1 MDRELPADQR
11 RRRRLLRILRAA
23 IGVAVAVALL
33 GWLTG
38 LLKPTLKRERIRTAW
53 VERGPLEAVL
63 TATGT
68 VKPANEEVISSPIEA
83 RILRVLRQPG
93 SVVEAGEALLELDAS
108 QPRLELQGL
117 DEAIRQTEDRRQ
129 KLELDLSGDL
139 NDLRRR
145 QELKR
150 LDVEQLDYQLRQARQ
165 LFEQGLTSELALRQ
179 TETRMKKARIEL
191 EGLEGAITSAVQ
203 SQQAQLRSVDS
214 ELRTLHQER
223 AEARRRLERATPRA
237 ERPGVVTW
245 VADEEG
251 ATVRAG
257 EAVARLAETDSFRV
271 EAQIS
276 DVHASRV
283 RAGQPVRVPVANP
296 TLDDVILDGAVD
308 RVLPAIDNGVVRFW
322 IALDEPGHELLHN
335 RLRVDVLVVL
345 ERRDEV
351 LKIRKGP
358 FVGGTGPQEVFVVRG
373 DAAERRA
380 VRLGLS
386 GHRDFEV
393 VAGLVEGDEVVISD
407 VERVQHLAEVKLE

>member
-11 RRRRLLRILRAA
+11 RRRRLLLILRAVLG
-23 IGVAVAVALL
+23 IAVAAALL

-38 LLKPTLKRERIRTAW
+38 ILKPTLKRARMRTAR

-63 TATGT
+63 TASGT
-68 VKPANEEVISSPIEA
+68 VQPANEEVISSPIEA

-93 SVVEAGEALLELDAS
+93 AVVEAGEALLELDAS

-117 DEAIRQTEDRRQ
+117 DETIRQTEDRRR
-129 KLELDLSGDL
+129 KLELDLGGDL

-150 LDVEQLDYQLRQARQ
+150 LDAEQLDYQLRQSRQ
-165 LFEQGLTSELALRQ
+165 LFEQGLTSELVLRQ
-179 TETRMKKARIEL
+179 IETRVKKAGIEL
-191 EGLEGAITSAVQ
+191 DGLEEAITSAVE
-203 SQQAQLRSVDS
+203 SQQAQLRSVAS
-214 ELRTLHQER
+214 ELRSLRQER
-223 AEARRRLERATPRA
+223 EEARRRLERATPRA

-257 EAVARLAETDSFRV
+257 EALARLAEPDSFRV
-271 EAQIS
+271 EARIS

-283 RAGQPVRVPVANP
+283 RTGQPVRVPVTNA
-296 TLDDVILDGAVD
+296 TLDDVVLDGVVD
-308 RVLPAIDNGVVRFW
+308 RVLPAIDNGVVRFRV
-322 IALDEPGHELLHN
+322 ALDEPGHELLHN
-335 RLRVDVLVVL
+335 RLRVDVLVVI
-345 ERRDEV
+345 ERRDDV
-351 LKIRKGP
+351 LTIRKGP
-358 FVGGTGPQEVFVVRG
+358 FANSTGPQEVFVVRG
-373 DAAERRA
+373 DAARRRA

-393 VAGLVEGDEVVISD
+393 VEGLVEGEEVVISD
-407 VERVQHLAEVKLE
+407 VDRVRHLEEVEVE